1 MRKDSLQNKTSWELQ
16 AAAETHR
23 FLHPLLAACAVI
35 TCDPTMR
42 LAVAVLVFV
51 GSVVAAA
58 RAANLRTD
66 RDVAPQLTPATYDVA
81 MSTRLMHM
89 CAAAYCPTGIG
100 NWTCNACVEAGFNVT
115 TIATES
121 TWELL
126 AYVGYDPTADAVV
139 VAFRGSSNLPNW
151 ILDLWA
157 VSGMCHALDAPMSSY
172 VPLCVADA
180 NAYEVSPLQL
190 RSGVWIL
197 QSTWCAASVSLRVAL
212 NTHAVCPD
220 FAIPRGVEGT
230 NHCSRS

>member
-157 VSGMCHALDAPMSSY
+157 VSGTCHDTRCSIYRLLRRAL
-172 VPLCVADA
+172 VC
-180 NAYEVSPLQL
+180 
-190 RSGVWIL
+190 
-197 QSTWCAASVSLRVAL
+197 CAG
-212 NTHAVCPD
+212 
-220 FAIPRGVEGT
+220 PRGGL
-230 NHCSRS
+230 HSRRPSFCALGAAFECRSLPSMGLRPD